1 MGFGF
6 WGLDVRAVPH
16 ALRVCLWVLK
26 LNQQTVVVSSGC
38 LGYADKKRYKGL
50 EDLLFDFGAA
60 CLSGVLRLGM

>member
-1 MGFGF
+1 MGFG
-6 WGLDVRAVPH
+6 RARRTTCTQSLLVGFE
-16 ALRVCLWVLK
+16 A
-26 LNQQTVVVSSGC
+26 NQQTVVVSSGC